1 MSETMIARGPGD
13 RSPAENEVRFAPGLC
28 LLAGVVIDQQFAQR
42 GRVGR
47 LMTAVAE
54 TPALLG
60 LGIDENT
67 CVIVENC
74 PFRVIGGGEVTI
86 VAGGTLRA
94 SNAHGRAEVTKMDAR
109 VSLLGAESRFDL
121 ATRRLVA

>member
-28 LLAGVVIDQQFAQR
+28 LLAGLVINQQFAER
-42 GRVGR
+42 GMGR